1 MNSLRNKFI
10 LFILLPVIV
19 VLVFLEIRNYRTAS
33 NLLIDQM
40 DKTARNYLWAA
51 SESLSGK
58 ISAIKILL
66 RVEAISE
73 NIISKS
79 DSERQRFFIT
89 LTRQLGPSVTSVYMG
104 SPEGRMVRGA
114 ATVLPRDYDPRKRPW
129 YKAALELPPGIMDG
143 VTSPYLDAGSG
154 KPVITFFRKAVHPDQ
169 TLVGVLG
176 VDIDIETA
184 SKSLTHEHPAPPG
197 GSKSLLKS
205 DGTILIHPNPDLIG
219 TNINTIHDS
228 LHRRLS
234 EDIED
239 TTLAS
244 QQYMETR
251 QGEMWY
257 AGFHRAGEAD
267 LVLVFMVPAENILK
281 PLNRLH
287 VEIIVFGTTLVLL
300 LIVLLVFM
308 LRRITHPLLRLT
320 ASAVRIARHGA
331 YHDPLRIDSKDE
343 VGKLTRAFNSM
354 MEGLRQRDF
363 IRETFGR
370 YVTKE
375 VVEELLETP
384 DGLKLGGES
393 REVTIMLS
401 DLRGFTPLADT
412 MEPDQVVSLLNRYF
426 EKMESIISA
435 HQGTINE
442 FLGDAILTF
451 FGAPVQYEDHA
462 QKAVNCAIA
471 MQLAM
476 QDFNASNIDAGLPPL
491 SMGIGINTGSVIVGN
506 IGSQNRAKYGV
517 VGHTINLASRVEGS
531 TMSGQVLITQST
543 FDKVQSNIET
553 RGTRT
558 ISLKG
563 VEQDV
568 AVYDVIAVY
577 EPTPMRLPA
586 EEPAAELLTNSVFV
600 EVLVMNNKE
609 VAAEPMKGL
618 LTHFSPTWACVIL
631 NKAVEIAHEVRLDIK
646 DPATE
651 KSVSLYA
658 RVGSLTKDANGF
670 AHWVRLSFL
679 HADSIHLVQIL
690 GKG

>member
-1 MNSLRNKFI
+1 
-10 LFILLPVIV
+10 
-19 VLVFLEIRNYRTAS
+19 
-33 NLLIDQM
+33 M
-40 DKTARNYLWAA
+40 DKTARNYLWAS

-58 ISAIKILL
+58 ISAIKTVL

-89 LTRQLGPSVTSVYMG
+89 LTRQLGPAVTSVYMG
-104 SPEGRMVRGA
+104 HPDGRMGRGA
-114 ATVLPRDYDPRKRPW
+114 STVLPQDYDPRKRPW
-129 YKAALELPPGIMDG
+129 YKAALELPKGIRDG

-154 KPVITFFRKAVHPDQ
+154 KPVITFFLKVLHPDQ

-176 VDIDIETA
+176 VDIDVDTA

-205 DGTILIHPNPDLIG
+205 DGTILIHPNLHMVG
-219 TNINTIHDS
+219 TNINAIHDP

-234 EDIED
+234 EDIKD
-239 TTLAS
+239 PTLSS

-251 QGEMWY
+251 QGDLWY
-257 AGFHRAGEAD
+257 AGFHRAGETD

-287 VEIIVFGTTLVLL
+287 VEIIVFGTALVVL

-320 ASAVRIARHGA
+320 KSAVHIARHDS
-331 YHDPLRIDSKDE
+331 YHDPLRIDSRDE

-401 DLRGFTPLADT
+401 DLRGFTPLADS
-412 MEPDQVVSLLNRYF
+412 MEPDQVVNLLNRYF
-426 EKMESIISA
+426 EKMESIISK

-451 FGAPVQYEDHA
+451 FGAPVQYADHA
-462 QKAVNCAIA
+462 QKAVSCAIA

-476 QDFNASNIDAGLPPL
+476 QDFNATNTIARLPPL

-531 TMSGQVLITQST
+531 AMSGQVLITQST

-553 RGTRT
+553 RGTRV

-563 VEQDV
+563 VEQGV
-568 AVYDVIAVY
+568 TVYDVEAVY
-577 EPTPMRLPA
+577 KPTPMRLPA
-586 EEPAAELLTNSVFV
+586 EEPVAEPLANSITVD
-600 EVLVMNNKE
+600 LHLMKNKE
-609 VAAEPMKGL
+609 VAAKPMKGH
-618 LTHFSPTWACVIL
+618 LTHFSPTWACVML
-631 NKAVEIAHEVRLDIK
+631 NEEIEIAHEIRLDLM
-646 DPATE
+646 DPAAETF
-651 KSVSLYA
+651 VSLYA
-658 RVGSLTKDANGF
+658 RVASQVKDSDSF
-670 AHWVRLSFL
+670 AHWIKITFL
-679 HADSIHLVQIL
+679 HADVAHLVQTL
-690 GKG
+690 NNV